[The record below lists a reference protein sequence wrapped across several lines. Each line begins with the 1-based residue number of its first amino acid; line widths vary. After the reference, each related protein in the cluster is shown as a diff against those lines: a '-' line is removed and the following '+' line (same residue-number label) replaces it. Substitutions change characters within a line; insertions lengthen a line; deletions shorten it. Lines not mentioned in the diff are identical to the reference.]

1 MKKLTILLLL
11 VFGFSAMQLFPNNV
25 LVENISLE
33 GQVASQNMVYVEFDL
48 SWDNSWRVVST
59 PDNYDASY
67 VFVKFSVA
75 GGPWK
80 HATLSTSDFTAPYGC
95 TVDVTSDS
103 VGAFLYRSN
112 NGSGSNDWNNI
123 RLRWEYGQDSVPDDA
138 YLDVRVYAIE
148 MVYIPEGAFYLG
160 DGSGSSSCFEEG
172 NTTLPY
178 LVTGEDPVPLGTGAD
193 QLWAISPAGF
203 TTTTPIQQDYPKG
216 YQAIYCM
223 KYELSQEQ
231 YVEFLNILTRDQQ
244 ETRTATVLNSMTQ
257 PMYVMNNFASP
268 LYRSGIYAV
277 VPPAAPAPA
286 TFSCNLSAAANEDGD
301 GEALPAHYISW
312 PDLAAYLDWC
322 GLRPMTE
329 LEYEKICRGGN
340 YPVSGEYAW
349 GTTNINNSAYTVT
362 NRGLVNEGI
371 SNLPAATGNAGY
383 TLDIAYI
390 LRCGIFAASANNA
403 VRQETGASYYGVMEM
418 SGNLHEMVVTSYS
431 QSGRSFTGIHGN
443 GSLNAS
449 GDADIDY
456 WPGINNNTNIYT
468 ENGPYGG
475 VDGVTGAAGGGE
487 RGGSWTETES
497 CLQTSS
503 RSCGATTLTTQ
514 RMYDR
519 GGRGVRTAN

>member
-1 MKKLTILLLL
+1 MKKLSILLLV
-11 VFGFSAMQLFPNNV
+11 VFGFSALQLFPNNV

-33 GQVASQNMVYVEFDL
+33 SQVASQDIVYVEFDL

-80 HATLSTSDFTAPYGC
+80 HATLSTNDFTAPYGC
-95 TVDVTSDS
+95 TIEVTSDS

-112 NGSGSNDWNNI
+112 NGSGTNDWNNI

-148 MVYIPEGAFYLG
+148 MVYVPQGEFYLG
-160 DGSGSSSCFEEG
+160 DGSGLDACFVEG
-172 NTTLPY
+172 STTQPY
-178 LVTGEDPVPLGTGAD
+178 LVTSEDPIPLGTGAD
-193 QLWAISPAGF
+193 QLYSINFGF

-216 YQAIYCM
+216 YQAFYCM

-231 YVEFLNILTRDQQ
+231 FVEFLNILTRDQQ
-244 ETRTATVLNSMTQ
+244 ETRTETTLSSMTT
-257 PMYVMNNFASP
+257 PKFVMTNFSAP
-268 LYRSGIYAV
+268 NFRNGIYSEI
-277 VPPAAPAPA
+277 PPAAPQAA
-286 TFSCNLSAAANEDGD
+286 TFSCNLSTHVDETGD
-301 GEALPAHYISW
+301 GETLAANYISW

-349 GTTNINNSAYTVT
+349 GTTNIHSSSYTLS
-362 NRGLVNEGI
+362 NRGLANEGI
-371 SNLPAATGNAGY
+371 TDPGTATGNACY
-383 TLDIAYI
+383 SSTSSFL
-390 LRCGIFAASANNA
+390 LRCGIFAASAVNA

-418 SGNLHEMVVTSYS
+418 GGNLHEMIVTSYS
-431 QSGRSFTGIHGN
+431 QSGRSYTGIHGN

-449 GDADIDY
+449 GDADVDY
-456 WPGINNNTNIYT
+456 WPGINNNNDSYS
-468 ENGPYGG
+468 ENGSYLGTF
-475 VDGVTGAAGGGE
+475 GVTGAAGGGE
-487 RGGSWTETES
+487 RGGSWTETAAY
-497 CLQTSS
+497 LQASY
-503 RSCGATTLTTQ
+503 RLGGAVTLNTQ
-514 RMYDR
+514 RREDR